1 MTSREEA
8 LRALESRDWTGA
20 VVDDAKRQISTVFSV
35 RVDQELSEWIAAESE
50 RRGVSPSLVIRD
62 ALTEAKAAEVAD
74 QTVTLKL
81 SDLHRAVNR
90 LVQPIGYR
98 TA

>member
-1 MTSREEA
+1 MTKREEA
-8 LRALESRDWTGA
+8 LRALESRDWSGA
-20 VVDDAKRQISTVFSV
+20 EIDDTKRQISIVYSV
-35 RVDQELSEWIAAESE
+35 RVDQELSEWIAAESD
-50 RRGVSPSLVIRD
+50 RRGVSPSLIIRD

-90 LVQPIGYR
+90 LVQPIAYR

>member
-1 MTSREEA
+1 MVKREEA
-8 LRALESRDWTGA
+8 MRALESRDWTGA
-20 VVDDAKRQISTVFSV
+20 EIDEGKKVSIVYSV
-35 RVDQELSEWIAAESE
+35 RVDSELAEWIASE
-50 RRGVSPSLVIRD
+50 ADRRSVSPSLVIRD
-62 ALTEAKAAEVAD
+62 ALVEAKTAEASD
-74 QTVTLKL
+74 ETVTLKL

>member
-1 MTSREEA
+1 MTKREEA
-8 LRALESRDWTGA
+8 LQALESRDWTGA
-20 VVDDAKRQISTVFSV
+20 YVDDTKRQISIVHSV

-50 RRGVSPSLVIRD
+50 RRGVSPSLIIRD
-62 ALTEAKAAEVAD
+62 ALTEAKAAQASDE
-74 QTVTLKL
+74 TVTLKL

>member
-1 MTSREEA
+1 MTKREEA
-8 LRALESRDWTGA
+8 MRALESRDWSGA
-20 VVDDAKRQISTVFSV
+20 EVDEGRKASTVYSV
-35 RVDQELSEWIAAESE
+35 RVDRELAEWIAAEAD
-50 RRGVSPSLVIRD
+50 RRSVSPSLVIGD
-62 ALTEAKAAEVAD
+62 ALLEAKTAAAND

>member
-20 VVDDAKRQISTVFSV
+20 VVDDAKRQVSTVFSV

-50 RRGVSPSLVIRD
+50 RRGVSPSLIIRD

-74 QTVTLKL
+74 QMVTLKL

>member
-8 LRALESRDWTGA
+8 LRALESRDMTGA
-20 VVDDAKRQISTVFSV
+20 YIDDGKRSVSIVHSV
-35 RVDQELSEWIAAESE
+35 RVDQELAEWIASE
-50 RRGVSPSLVIRD
+50 ADRRSVSPSLVIRD
-62 ALTEAKAAEVAD
+62 ALVEAKTAQASD
-74 QTVTLKL
+74 QTVTMKL

>member
-1 MTSREEA
+1 MTTREEA

-20 VVDDAKRQISTVFSV
+20 VVDDAKRQVSTVFSV

-50 RRGVSPSLVIRD
+50 RRGVSPSLIIRD

-74 QTVTLKL
+74 QMVTLKL

>member
-8 LRALESRDWTGA
+8 LRALESRDWSGA
-20 VVDDAKRQISTVFSV
+20 EAADAKKASFVYSV
-35 RVDQELSEWIAAESE
+35 RVDTELAEWIASE
-50 RRGVSPSLVIRD
+50 ADRRSVSPSLVIRD
-62 ALTEAKAAEVAD
+62 ALIEAKSAAASD

-90 LVQPIGYR
+90 IVQPIGYR

>member
-1 MTSREEA
+1 MTKREEA

-20 VVDDAKRQISTVFSV
+20 VVDDAKRQTSIVYSV

-50 RRGVSPSLVIRD
+50 RRGVSPSLIIRD
-62 ALTEAKAAEVAD
+62 ALTEAKAAQASDE
-74 QTVTLKL
+74 TVTLKL

>member
-8 LRALESRDWTGA
+8 LQALESRDLSGA
-20 VVDDAKRQISTVFSV
+20 EIDDTSRKVSMVYSV
-35 RVDQELSEWIAAESE
+35 RVDRELAEWIADEAH
-50 RRGVSPSLVIRD
+50 RRSVSPSLVIRD
-62 ALTEAKAAEVAD
+62 ALVEAKTAEASD
-74 QTVTLKL
+74 ETVTLKL

>member
-1 MTSREEA
+1 MTKREEA
-8 LRALESRDWTGA
+8 MRALESRDWTGA
-20 VVDDAKRQISTVFSV
+20 EIDDGKRSVSIVYSV
-35 RVDQELSEWIAAESE
+35 RVDQELAEWIASE
-50 RRGVSPSLVIRD
+50 ADRRSVSPSLVIRD
-62 ALTEAKAAEVAD
+62 ALVEAKTAEASD
-74 QTVTLKL
+74 ETVTLKL

>member
-8 LRALESRDWTGA
+8 LRALESRDLTGA
-20 VVDDAKRQISTVFSV
+20 YIDDTKRSISIVYSV
-35 RVDQELSEWIAAESE
+35 RVDQELSEWIASE
-50 RRGVSPSLVIRD
+50 ADRRSVSPSLVIRD
-62 ALTEAKAAEVAD
+62 ALLEAKTAAAND

-90 LVQPIGYR
+90 IVQPIGYR

>member
-1 MTSREEA
+1 MTKREEA
-8 LRALESRDWTGA
+8 LRALESRDWSGA
-20 VVDDAKRQISTVFSV
+20 EIDDTKRSISIVYSV
-35 RVDQELSEWIAAESE
+35 RVDQELSEWIAAEAD
-50 RRGVSPSLVIRD
+50 RRSVSPSLVIRD
-62 ALTEAKAAEVAD
+62 ALAEAKAAEASD

-90 LVQPIGYR
+90 IVQPIGYR

>member
-8 LRALESRDWTGA
+8 LRALESRDLTGA
-20 VVDDAKRQISTVFSV
+20 YIDDVKRSISIVYSV
-35 RVDQELSEWIAAESE
+35 RVDQELSEWIAAESD
-50 RRGVSPSLVIRD
+50 RRGVSPSLIIRD
-62 ALTEAKAAEVAD
+62 ALTEARTAAASDE
-74 QTVTLKL
+74 TVTLKL

>member
-1 MTSREEA
+1 MTKREEA
-8 LRALESRDWTGA
+8 MRALESRDWSGA
-20 VVDDAKRQISTVFSV
+20 EVDEGRKTSTVYSV
-35 RVDQELSEWIAAESE
+35 RVDRELAEWIASE
-50 RRGVSPSLVIRD
+50 ADRRNVSPSLVIRD
-62 ALTEAKAAEVAD
+62 ALLEAKTAAAND

>member
-8 LRALESRDWTGA
+8 LRALESRDFTGA
-20 VVDDAKRQISTVFSV
+20 YIDDTKRSISVVYSV
-35 RVDQELSEWIAAESE
+35 RVDQELSEWIAAEAD
-50 RRGVSPSLVIRD
+50 RRSVSPSLVIRD
-62 ALTEAKAAEVAD
+62 ALVEAKTAEASD

>member
-1 MTSREEA
+1 MTKREEA
-8 LRALESRDWTGA
+8 MRALESRDWSGA
-20 VVDDAKRQISTVFSV
+20 EVDEGRKASTVYSV
-35 RVDQELSEWIAAESE
+35 RVDRELAEWIAAEAD
-50 RRGVSPSLVIRD
+50 RRSVSPSLVIRD
-62 ALTEAKAAEVAD
+62 ALLEAKTAAAND

>member
-1 MTSREEA
+1 MTKREEA
-8 LRALESRDWTGA
+8 LQALESRDWTGA
-20 VVDDAKRQISTVFSV
+20 NVDDMKRQISIVHSV

-50 RRGVSPSLVIRD
+50 RRGVSPSLIIRD
-62 ALTEAKAAEVAD
+62 ALTEAKAAQASDE
-74 QTVTLKL
+74 TVTLKL

>member
-1 MTSREEA
+1 MTKREEA
-8 LRALESRDWTGA
+8 LRALESRDWSGA
-20 VVDDAKRQISTVFSV
+20 VVDDTKPQISTVYSV
-35 RVDQELSEWIAAESE
+35 RVDQELSEWIAAEAD
-50 RRGVSPSLVIRD
+50 RRGVSPSLIIRD
-62 ALTEAKAAEVAD
+62 ALTEARSAEAND

-90 LVQPIGYR
+90 IVQPIAYR